1 MPPTPVSAWR
11 RTNALAPIVFA
22 IALAVAVAIVVG
34 SIASAPHD
42 ARGDGEYYLQYMQ
55 QVHEHGL
62 SVFPSLFDH
71 WNGDAGSWNSPP
83 PSRIG
88 FIVVSTAGAALFG
101 PTIDALQYLSIAA
114 YLAGSVANYA
124 FARRHF
130 GEPRA
135 LFIAMLWM
143 FSPLLMGLSRLPL
156 SDTWNA
162 LCSTL
167 TAWLFLELV
176 DQPDSFRRRAAFMA
190 MFAFA
195 VLVKELSV
203 LLVLPMAALVLVERC
218 RGRAPL
224 SLATFVILLAL
235 PGIVVVTLLAM
246 AAGSLASLLETTRIV
261 LASPAA
267 NRYAVNFGSGPWFSY
282 VVDFLCLSPGT
293 TLLAIAFLG
302 VLAARWRRGV
312 YDRRLVFMA
321 LLVVCPL
328 FEYSFFTK
336 NVRYAVLLELPLR
349 VFAVCML
356 AEVFRAR
363 SPIRSTL
370 LSGVAIACLCWSD
383 ARTFDLFWVRL
394 HGYDPVTNSLLS
406 VRHIIPDP
414 RKRWTE
420 QR

>member
-1 MPPTPVSAWR
+1 MSPTPAPAWR
-11 RTNALAPIVFA
+11 RTNVIAPIVFA
-22 IALAVAVAIVVG
+22 IALAIAAALVVG
-34 SIASAPHD
+34 SLASAPHD
-42 ARGDGEYYLQYMQ
+42 ARGDGHFYLQYMQ

-71 WNGDAGSWNSPP
+71 WNGDAGSWDSPP

-88 FIVVSTAGAALFG
+88 FIVVSAVSAAVFG

-114 YLAGSVANYA
+114 YLAGSIANYA
-124 FARRHF
+124 FARRQF

-135 LFIAMLWM
+135 LFIGVLWT

-156 SDTWNA
+156 SDSWNA

-167 TAWLFLELV
+167 TAWLFLEV
-176 DQPDSFRRRAAFMA
+176 VREPASSRRRVAFMA

-224 SLATFVILLAL
+224 SLASFAFLLAL
-235 PGIVVVTLLAM
+235 PGMVVLPLFVA

-282 VVDFLCLSPGT
+282 VVDFLCLSPVT

-302 VLAARWRRGV
+302 VLAARWRRGA

-336 NVRYAVLLELPLR
+336 NVRYAVLLELPIR
-349 VFAVCML
+349 VFAVSMVCEL
-356 AEVFRAR
+356 FRAR
-363 SPIRSTL
+363 SLIRSAL
-370 LSGVAIACLCWSD
+370 LGGVAIACLCWTD

-406 VRHIIPDP
+406 VRHLIPDP
-414 RKRWTE
+414 RKRWME
-420 QR
+420 QQ